1 MCDGK
6 QLSCII
12 SNKEIKN
19 KLDHQTNKLKCIR
32 RAQSEKAMENDSD
45 YPYLDIYPP
54 FSFYMNSDTEGNEQE
69 GLNEKSGFSST
80 GRNKAVSEVT
90 NEKLCSDFRNAMIE
104 HNYSSVSNSSC
115 GMRDAN
121 KDQLNDKETPI
132 NPCSQRLCNQEPKAD
147 SPYTVECDYISDI
160 EYEPDSGFNSAATS
174 PAPTEYDEN
183 IHMLNSSAI
192 IAEKLTTSP
201 TSVNSNDR
209 KDDAIY
215 AQNTKSN
222 ATTHPDVHRI
232 NMEPSIPSFPI
243 PSTQDTHAAGSSN
256 ICVKTSSIRPS
267 IQDCSGIYQSHTR
280 GRGADT
286 VTVSSYYPRM
296 YTGSIPRVRMCFPD
310 SAQQGKQ
317 GMCVPPSFVPGR
329 MPITVPQ
336 GYLSPDQPPRYAP
349 RYPTFN
355 NPYPFLAQVYPGYSG
370 GCTRCPTFS
379 QDSSSGNF
387 SWNHLGYTSSL
398 PCYPLEHNCNMEFH
412 STEPFIYRASGMIR
426 GMPQV
431 RYQHVNDF
439 GQRSYDNGKISG
451 GTQFP
456 PQPSN
461 PGAYQL
467 LHPARVPTDLRS
479 AHPVCASE
487 DRDPDH
493 TLSWS
498 DSFEEFA
505 MDKNSSTLVFPDSTT
520 QPQESKPTSKK
531 RRPNNTSTST
541 STRVQKPP
549 ETYMILIAKAILACE
564 TGRASLTE
572 IYEHIMMQHSFY
584 RDTTLSWR
592 NAVRHNRSTN
602 ECFVKAGRTETGRG
616 YYWAIHPTCVQAFR
630 KGNFDRRQARRKAQH
645 ASRTGEQVEMN
656 KVPISPPI
664 SQSYNIP
671 DSRQK
676 TEYCYLPP
684 PLS

>member
-12 SNKEIKN
+12 SNKEIKS
-19 KLDHQTNKLKCIR
+19 KLDHQTNKLNCIR
-32 RAQSEKAMENDSD
+32 RAKSEKAMENDSN

-54 FSFYMNSDTEGNEQE
+54 FSFYMNSDNEGKEQE
-69 GLNEKSGFSST
+69 GLNEKSGFSSP
-80 GRNKAVSEVT
+80 GKNKAVSDVT
-90 NEKLCSDFRNAMIE
+90 NEKSCSGFRNAMIE
-104 HNYSSVSNSSC
+104 HNYSSASNSNC
-115 GMRDAN
+115 GMHDASRG
-121 KDQLNDKETPI
+121 QVNDKETPV
-132 NPCSQRLCNQEPKAD
+132 NPCSQSLCNQESKAD

-174 PAPTEYDEN
+174 PAPTEYNEN

-192 IAEKLTTSP
+192 TVEKLTTSP
-201 TSVNSNDR
+201 TDVNSNDR
-209 KDDAIY
+209 KDDAVY
-215 AQNTKSN
+215 AQNAKSH
-222 ATTHPDVHRI
+222 ATTYPVVHRI
-232 NMEPSIPSFPI
+232 NLEPTIPSFPI
-243 PSTQDTHAAGSSN
+243 PIAQDTHDVDGSSS
-256 ICVKTSSIRPS
+256 ICVKTTSIRS
-267 IQDCSGIYQSHTR
+267 LIQSCSGIYQSHTR

-310 SAQQGKQ
+310 SAQQG
-317 GMCVPPSFVPGR
+317 MCISSFAPGR
-329 MPITVPQ
+329 MPTAVPQ
-336 GYLSPDQPPRYAP
+336 GYLSPDQPLRYAP

-355 NPYPFLAQVYPGYSG
+355 SPYPFLPQGYPGYSG
-370 GCTRCPTFS
+370 GYTSCPTFS
-379 QDSSSGNF
+379 QDSSSGSF
-387 SWNHLGYTSSL
+387 SWNHHGCASNLS
-398 PCYPLEHNCNMEFH
+398 CYPLEHKCNNVEFH
-412 STEPFIYRASGMIR
+412 NTDPFLYTTSGMIK
-426 GMPQV
+426 GIPQI
-431 RYQHVNDF
+431 RFQHANDF

-451 GTQFP
+451 GTQFLS
-456 PQPSN
+456 QPSN
-461 PGAYQL
+461 PSAYQL
-467 LHPARVPTDLRS
+467 QHPVRVPTEMRS
-479 AHPVCASE
+479 AHPMCANE
-487 DRDPDH
+487 DPDPDH
-493 TLSWS
+493 TLSWG

-505 MDKNSSTLVFPDSTT
+505 MDKNSSTLVYPDSTT

-531 RRPNNTSTST
+531 RRPNNNNT

-572 IYEHIMMQHSFY
+572 IYEHIMVQHSFY

-592 NAVRHNRSTN
+592 NAVRHNLSTN

-616 YYWAIHPTCVQAFR
+616 YYWAIHPSCVQAFR

-656 KVPISPPI
+656 QVPMSAPI
-664 SQSYNIP
+664 SQSCNIP
-671 DSRQK
+671 NSRQK

-684 PLS
+684 SLS